1 MYFAE
6 TGTNFNLVHCY
17 NILSK
22 HLKWEARKPKLK
34 VSHKK
39 QFGKGKVV
47 SSALATVGGAKDEE
61 EDGEEEEEEKEE
73 EEAGS
78 RPIGR
83 KQVKTQVAE
92 QKMQEKQLK
101 KALSKKIRAYENN
114 TLALKIHTSALQR
127 VEDLRVLFMNP
138 LSIENPRDRQ
148 MIMDQQLKIRERGIW
163 DEPAINNND
172 SSSDVVVLDSN

>member
-47 SSALATVGGAKDEE
+47 SSALATIGDAKDEE

-101 KALSKKIRAYENN
+101 KALSVQAEMMKKGKRCAE
-114 TLALKIHTSALQR
+114 L
-127 VEDLRVLFMNP
+127 
-138 LSIENPRDRQ
+138 IEKMQ
-148 MIMDQQLKIRERGIW
+148 
-163 DEPAINNND
+163 
-172 SSSDVVVLDSN
+172 